1 MRPERW
7 PVILLT
13 GFLGSG
19 KTTLLNSLLRDPAMA
34 GTAVLV
40 NEFGEVGIDHALI
53 QQACGD
59 VVLLENGC
67 ICCTVREGLAAALL
81 ELADKREEGTVPPF
95 QRIVIETTG
104 LADPIPIMTLLVD
117 DADVS
122 HRYGLLQVLTV
133 ADATCGMVSLD
144 AQPEALAQVAPA
156 DCVWISKADL
166 ASPAESAALQ
176 ARIELLAPGASVL
189 SSASATDR
197 GLLLLACS
205 ESLAAAPIERRL
217 GWARLAQAEHG
228 IACTCC
234 PRRPLLTALP
244 HARIH
249 SRSVVRSA
257 PLRWDVLGPW
267 LEMLMQAR
275 GSDIL
280 RLKGIVC
287 IEGEEEAPWAI
298 HGVQGH
304 LCAPERLPRWPGAD
318 RFSRLVFIVRDC
330 ADAASATVE
339 PEDMSRSLAEFEVQQ
354 GIETADIMFDSR
366 WEAR

>member
-7 PVILLT
+7 PVVLLT

-19 KTTLLNSLLRDPAMA
+19 KTTLLNSLLLDPAMA

-81 ELADKREEGTVPPF
+81 ELADKRDEGAVPPF
-95 QRIVIETTG
+95 ERIVIETTG
-104 LADPIPIMTLLVD
+104 LADPIPIMKLLVE

-133 ADATCGMVSLD
+133 ADATCGMESLD

-156 DCVWISKADL
+156 DCIWISKGDL
-166 ASPAESAALQ
+166 ATPAESAALQ
-176 ARIELLAPGASVL
+176 ARVERLAPGASVL
-189 SSASATDR
+189 SSARATDR
-197 GLLLLACS
+197 SLLVLACS
-205 ESLAAAPIERRL
+205 ESLTAAPVQRRL
-217 GWARLAQAEHG
+217 GWARVARAEHG
-228 IACTCC
+228 LDCICC

-244 HARIH
+244 HARIQSRCV
-249 SRSVVRSA
+249 SRSG
-257 PLRWDVLGPW
+257 PLRWDVLGAW
-267 LEMLMQAR
+267 LEMLMQTC

-280 RLKGIVC
+280 RMKGIVC
-287 IEGEEEAPWAI
+287 IEGDEEAPWAI
-298 HGVQGH
+298 HAVQGH
-304 LCAPERLPRWPGAD
+304 LCAPERLAAWPGAD
-318 RFSRLVFIVRDC
+318 RLSRLVFIVRDC
-330 ADAASATVE
+330 ADDALGGGG
-339 PEDMSRSLAEFEVQQ
+339 PEGMGRSLAEFEFQQ
-354 GIETADIMFDSR
+354 TVSTSGTLFD
-366 WEAR
+366 

>member
-1 MRPERW
+1 MKPQRC

-40 NEFGEVGIDHALI
+40 NEFGKVGIDHALI

-81 ELADKREEGTVPPF
+81 ELASKRDDARVPPF

-104 LADPIPIMTLLVD
+104 LADPVPIIKLLVE
-117 DADVS
+117 DAEVS

-133 ADATCGMVSLD
+133 ADATCGMASLD
-144 AQPEALAQVAPA
+144 TQPEALAQAASA

-166 ASPAESAALQ
+166 ATPAQAQVLQ
-176 ARIELLAPGASVL
+176 ERMELLAPGASVL
-189 SSASATDR
+189 SSKSQADR
-197 GLLLLACS
+197 GLLALACS
-205 ESLAAAPIERRL
+205 AGLDSAPLARRL
-217 GWARLAQAEHG
+217 GWERLARAAHG
-228 IACTCC
+228 IDCACCA
-234 PRRPLLTALP
+234 RRPLLPALA
-244 HARIH
+244 HARVH
-249 SRSVVRSA
+249 SRSVVRSV

-267 LEMLMQAR
+267 LEMLMQMH
-275 GSDIL
+275 GSGIL

-287 IEGEEEAPWAI
+287 IEGDEETPWAI

-304 LCAPERLPRWPGAD
+304 LCAPERLAAWPGAD
-318 RFSRLVFIVRDC
+318 RQSRLVFIMRDGGG
-330 ADAASATVE
+330 DE
-339 PEDMSRSLAEFEVQQ
+339 PERTDPDGIGASLTAFECQA
-354 GIETADIMFDSR
+354 G
-366 WEAR
+366 

>member
-1 MRPERW
+1 MKRERW

-81 ELADKREEGTVPPF
+81 ELADKRDDGTAPPF
-95 QRIVIETTG
+95 ERVVIETTG
-104 LADPIPIMTLLVD
+104 LADPIPIMKLLVD

-144 AQPEALAQVAPA
+144 AQPEALAQVAPS

-166 ASPAESAALQ
+166 ASPNQVAALQ
-176 ARIELLAPGASVL
+176 ARMELLAPGASVL

-205 ESLAAAPIERRL
+205 ESLAAAPVERRL

-228 IACTCC
+228 IDCTCC

-244 HARIH
+244 HVRVH
-249 SRSVVRSA
+249 SQSVVRSA

-267 LEMLMQAR
+267 LEMLMQTC

-304 LCAPERLPRWPGAD
+304 LCAPERLSAWPGAD
-318 RFSRLVFIVRDC
+318 RRSRLVFILRNG
-330 ADAASATVE
+330 ADDASAAAG
-339 PEDMSRSLAEFEVQQ
+339 PDDIGRSLAEFEARQ
-354 GIETADIMFDSR
+354 GIATADLVFDSS
-366 WEAR
+366 EAA

>member
-19 KTTLLNSLLRDPAMA
+19 KTTLLNSLLRDPVMA

-40 NEFGEVGIDHALI
+40 NEFGEVGIDDALI

-67 ICCTVREGLAAALL
+67 LCCTVREGLAAALL
-81 ELADKREEGTVPPF
+81 ELADKRDDGRVAPF
-95 QRIVIETTG
+95 KRIVIETTG
-104 LADPIPIMTLLVD
+104 LADPIPIIKLLVE

-122 HRYGLLQVLTV
+122 YRYGLLHVLTV
-133 ADATCGMVSLD
+133 ADATCGMASLGT
-144 AQPEALAQVAPA
+144 QPEALAQLAPA

-166 ASPAESAALQ
+166 ATVAEADALQ
-176 ARIELLAPGASVL
+176 RRVALLVPGATVL
-189 SSASATDR
+189 SSARPGDR
-197 GLLLLACS
+197 IVLVTGCGAS
-205 ESLAAAPIERRL
+205 FDDTAVTRRL
-217 GWARLAQAEHG
+217 GWERLARAAHG
-228 IACTCC
+228 IDCVCC
-234 PRRPLLTALP
+234 PRRPLLPALEHP
-244 HARIH
+244 RIY
-249 SRSVVRSA
+249 SRCVVRST

-267 LEMLMQAR
+267 LEMLMQTR

-287 IEGEEEAPWAI
+287 IEGDEEAPWAI

-304 LCAPERLPRWPGAD
+304 LCAPVRLAAWPGMD
-318 RFSRLVFIVRDC
+318 RLSRLVLIGRDGG
-330 ADAASATVE
+330 AEAPPDGDS
-339 PEDMSRSLAEFEVQQ
+339 DDLGGSLAEFEVQQ
-354 GIETADIMFDSR
+354 DGTMELDHGR
-366 WEAR
+366 